1 MLEKIQADLKAAMI
15 ARDEQKKLVL
25 SGLKSA
31 IRMAEI
37 DSKQT
42 LDDAAALKVLQKEAK
57 KRKESIKLYEEA
69 GDADRAAA
77 EKAELAIIEAYLPA
91 QATEADIT
99 AAVEAAITETA
110 ASSMQ
115 DMGKVMGIVTAKF
128 GGTADGATVAKIV
141 REKLA

>member
-1 MLEKIQADLKAAMI
+1 MLDQIQADLKAAMI

-37 DSKQT
+37 DGKQT
-42 LDDAAALKVLQKEAK
+42 LDDEGAIKVIQKEAK
-57 KRKESIKLYEEA
+57 KRKESIKLYAEA
-69 GDADRAAA
+69 GDTDRATA
-77 EKAELAIIEAYLPA
+77 EKEELAIIEVYLPA

-110 ASSMQ
+110 ANSMQ
-115 DMGKVMGIVTAKF
+115 DMGKVMGLVTAKF
-128 GGTADGATVAKIV
+128 GGTADGAIVAKIV
-141 REKLA
+141 KEKLA